1 MTYIRKNDYE
11 GAKVSIWIVKN
22 TSDSILYSST
32 GGGGEGSWTT
42 PNAQTD
48 KHSAPFSSIETIKD
62 PFGDGISISSSN
74 SRRLMLPT
82 GKYWLDW
89 RIGTFGGNS
98 IVNYRFY
105 FNFSIAGYVP
115 SLSDIRWIVRG
126 KQSYLQEHTER
137 YEARNACGYYE
148 STDSSCYIICTH
160 SRNWSS
166 WTPGGTPTINKAD
179 SSNVFGNSTDFPYGE
194 SRLVVMRLE

>member
-1 MTYIRKNDYE
+1 MTYIRENDYE

-22 TSDSILYSST
+22 TSDTIQYSSG
-32 GGGGEGSWTT
+32 GGGGEGSWTI
-42 PNAQTD
+42 PNETS
-48 KHSAPFSSIETIKD
+48 KHMAPFSSIETIKD
-62 PFGDGISISSSN
+62 PFGDGISINSSN
-74 SRRLMLPT
+74 SRQLLLPV

-89 RIGTFGGNS
+89 RIGAHQGSS
-98 IVNYRFY
+98 IENYRY
-105 FNFSIAGYVP
+105 YLNFSLAGYVP
-115 SLSDIRWIVRG
+115 SLNDVRWIVRG

-148 STDSSCYIICTH
+148 STNSSCYIICTH

-166 WTPGGTPTINKAD
+166 WGPGTPTINKAD

-194 SRLVVMRLE
+194 SRLLVMRLE